1 MGQLARKV
9 SLSEL
14 KRKENLKRVISSNIT
29 FFTVDKVHNRGQQR
43 EVDRQIITIEG
54 AFTRQRENG
63 TGPIKSGTI
72 PFSFV
77 KKQ

>member
-14 KRKENLKRVISSNIT
+14 KRKKNLKRVISSNIT
-29 FFTVDKVHNRGQQR
+29 FFAVDKVHSRGQQR
-43 EVDRQIITIEG
+43 EVDRQIITEVRS
-54 AFTRQRENG
+54 TRQRKNG
-63 TGPIKSGTI
+63 TGPIKSGTV

>member
-29 FFTVDKVHNRGQQR
+29 FFAVDKVHNRGQQR
-43 EVDRQIITIEG
+43 EVDRQIITNLRFVYTTEEKWHG
-54 AFTRQRENG
+54 SDKKWKG
-63 TGPIKSGTI
+63 SI
-72 PFSFV
+72 PV
-77 KKQ
+77 L